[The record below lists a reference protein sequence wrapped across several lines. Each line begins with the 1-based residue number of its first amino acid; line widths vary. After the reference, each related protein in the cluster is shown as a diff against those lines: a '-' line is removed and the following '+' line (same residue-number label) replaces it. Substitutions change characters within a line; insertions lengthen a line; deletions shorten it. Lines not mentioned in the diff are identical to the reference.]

1 MMQRLRTHA
10 RSTKIRHQYQQ
21 ERTREKNKGK
31 CRRAL
36 IVIDGYVRLYVCACA
51 RVPNFIRLYR
61 LTSLSAA
68 YYLRNRRCR
77 PTHTHIHTRTYIY
90 TTVTIQ
96 EERLYRLVC
105 KKKKRKRER
114 EKNICITVI
123 QLVLITRVFN
133 EYTFL
138 LYFFSSSF
146 HNIRC
151 TYKKKRQRRSIRRSF
166 K

>member
-1 MMQRLRTHA
+1 MCVYMYVHA
-10 RSTKIRHQYQQ
+10 RACQILSD
-21 ERTREKNKGK
+21 
-31 CRRAL
+31 C
-36 IVIDGYVRLYVCACA
+36 IVL
-51 RVPNFIRLYR
+51 
-61 LTSLSAA
+61 
-68 YYLRNRRCR
+68 RRCLR
-77 PTHTHIHTRTYIY
+77 RITFEIVVVDPHTHIHTRTYIY

-96 EERLYRLVC
+96 EDYIDWYARR
-105 KKKKRKRER
+105 KREKERER

>member
-51 RVPNFIRLYR
+51 RVPSFIRLYR

-77 PTHTHIHTRTYIY
+77 PTHTHTYTHIHIHNSNNTR
-90 TTVTIQ
+90 
-96 EERLYRLVC
+96 RLYRLVC

>member
-10 RSTKIRHQYQQ
+10 RSTKIRHQHQQ

-51 RVPNFIRLYR
+51 RVPSFIRLYR

-77 PTHTHIHTRTYIY
+77 PTHTHTYTHIHIHNSNNTR
-90 TTVTIQ
+90 
-96 EERLYRLVC
+96 RLYRLVC

>member
-1 MMQRLRTHA
+1 MCMRA
-10 RSTKIRHQYQQ
+10 RAKFYQ
-21 ERTREKNKGK
+21 T
-31 CRRAL
+31 
-36 IVIDGYVRLYVCACA
+36 VSSYVVVCG
-51 RVPNFIRLYR
+51 VLPSKS
-61 LTSLSAA
+61 SLS
-68 YYLRNRRCR
+68 
-77 PTHTHIHTRTYIY
+77 THTHTHTYTHIHIHNSNNTR
-90 TTVTIQ
+90 
-96 EERLYRLVC
+96 RLYRLVC